1 MLVAGNRGRRLEGKY
16 LTSGIQFSTFPPM
29 ANRLIHSTSPY
40 LLQHAH
46 NPVDWF
52 EWGTE
57 AHAKALAEDK
67 PILVSIGYSSCHW
80 CHVMERESFEHTEIA
95 ALMNEHF
102 VCIKVDREERPDVD
116 QIYMEAVQAMG
127 MNGGWPLNV
136 FLTPDQKP
144 FYGGTYFQ
152 PRQWASVLINLN
164 KTWQEKKSEIQQSAD
179 DLKNHLNISDLKRFA
194 GTEETLTL
202 KQADAMFNVL
212 RAKFDTVYGGLD
224 KAPKFVMPTL
234 WEFLLR
240 YYYLTKNDEAMR
252 MVDHTLTAAAC
263 GGIFDQLGGGFAR
276 YSVDAQ
282 WFAPHFEKML
292 YDNGQLLSL
301 YAEIYTITKKP
312 LYRETLGTTIAWLE
326 REMMHPEG
334 GFYSALDAD
343 TEGAEGRFYVWT
355 FEEFAKLAG
364 NDLDL
369 AAAWFQVSPSG
380 NWEHGQNILTKPD
393 SAAEFAAAGQ
403 VTEETVINTVYSV
416 SKRLFEK
423 RKERPAP
430 GLDDKILL
438 GWNAMTICG
447 LVDASLAQQEEKPLA
462 MARQAMQFLETYLM
476 ADGKAYRSFKG
487 KHSPTEAFLEDYAFL
502 IKAYLKLYQATF
514 DEVHLQ
520 KAKTWC
526 DYVFKN
532 FFDAT
537 DGFFHFSSSQAE
549 KLIARKK
556 EIFDNVIPSGNSVMA
571 RNLLLLA
578 DYFEKSELQAVATNM
593 ITSLAA
599 LISNEPAYTSSWG
612 MALLESVH
620 GFEEI
625 ALTGKDCL
633 PLRQSFGDHYIPF
646 AAFAGSATPSNLLLL
661 ENRMPSGTDT
671 LIYVCR
677 NKTCS
682 LPVKTVASA
691 LQKIEAQ

>member
-1 MLVAGNRGRRLEGKY
+1 M
-16 LTSGIQFSTFPPM
+16 S
-29 ANRLIHSTSPY
+29 NRLINSTSPY

-46 NPVDWF
+46 NPVDWY

-57 AHAKALAEDK
+57 AHTKAVAEDK

-80 CHVMERESFEHTEIA
+80 CHVMERESFEHKEIA

-164 KTWQEKKSEIQQSAD
+164 KAWQEKKAEILESAD
-179 DLKNHLNISDLKRFA
+179 DLKNHLNISDLKRFSGNA
-194 GTEETLTL
+194 ETLTL

-224 KAPKFVMPTL
+224 KAPKFVMPSM

-240 YYYLTKNDEAMR
+240 YHYLTKNEEALR
-252 MVDHTLTAAAC
+252 MVDHTLTAVAC
-263 GGIFDQLGGGFAR
+263 GGIFDQIGGGFAR

-301 YAEIYTITKKP
+301 YSEIYTLTKKP
-312 LYRETLGTTIAWLE
+312 LYRETQETTIAWLT
-326 REMMHPEG
+326 REMMHPDG

-343 TEGAEGRFYVWT
+343 TEGTEGKYYVWT
-355 FEEFAKLAG
+355 FDEFAKIA
-364 NDLDL
+364 NQDVEL
-369 AAAWFQVSPSG
+369 AAAWFNVKPEG
-380 NWEHGQNILTKPD
+380 NWEHHQNILTKPD
-393 SAAEFAAAGQ
+393 SPEEFAAAGH
-403 VTEETVINTVYSV
+403 VTEEHVTSIIKAV
-416 SKRLFEK
+416 SQKLFDKRN
-423 RKERPAP
+423 ERPKP

-447 LVDASLAQQEEKPLA
+447 LVDAALALDNEKSLS
-462 MARQAMQFLETYLM
+462 MALRCMQFLEANLI
-476 ADGKAYRSFKG
+476 ADGTVYRSFKT
-487 KHSPTEAFLEDYAFL
+487 KQSTTEAFLEDYAFL

-514 DEVHLQ
+514 NEAHLQ
-520 KAKTWC
+520 QAKGWC
-526 DYVFKN
+526 EYVLEN
-532 FFDAT
+532 FYDTT

-578 DYFEKSELQAVATNM
+578 DYFEKQEWQSIADKMV
-593 ITSLAA
+593 TSLAG

-612 MALLESVH
+612 MALLETVH

-625 ALTGKDCL
+625 AIAGKNCLTLRKEFGEHYL
-633 PLRQSFGDHYIPF
+633 PFGAY
-646 AAFAGSATPSNLLLL
+646 AGSATTSSLPLL
-661 ENRMPSGTDT
+661 ENRAPINTDT

-677 NKTCS
+677 NKTCR
-682 LPVKTVASA
+682 LPVKTVESA
-691 LQKIEAQ
+691 IEEIKGH

>member
-1 MLVAGNRGRRLEGKY
+1 M
-16 LTSGIQFSTFPPM
+16 S
-29 ANRLIHSTSPY
+29 NRLINSTSPY

-46 NPVDWF
+46 NPVDWY
-52 EWGTE
+52 EWGSE
-57 AHAKALAEDK
+57 AHTKAIAEDK

-80 CHVMERESFEHTEIA
+80 CHVMERESFENKEIA

-164 KTWQEKKSEIQQSAD
+164 KAWQEKKTEIQQSAD
-179 DLKNHLNISDLKRFA
+179 DLKNHLNVTDLKRFS
-194 GTEETLTL
+194 GNTETLTL

-224 KAPKFVMPTL
+224 KAPKFVMPSI

-240 YYYLTKNDEAMR
+240 YYYLTKNEEAMR

-312 LYRETLGTTIAWLE
+312 LYRETIETTIAWLA

-334 GFYSALDAD
+334 GFDSALDAD
-343 TEGAEGRFYVWT
+343 TEGVEGKFYVWT
-355 FEEFAKLAG
+355 FDEFSKIVG
-364 NDLDL
+364 DDLDL
-369 AAAWFQVSPSG
+369 AAAWFQISPSG

-403 VTEETVINTVYSV
+403 VTEEKVITTVNAV
-416 SKRLFEK
+416 SKKLFEK
-423 RKERPAP
+423 RNERPTP

-447 LVDASLAQQEEKPLA
+447 LVDVSISLRDEKSLT
-462 MARQAMQFLETYLM
+462 MALRCVQFLETNLI
-476 ADGKAYRSFKG
+476 ADGKAYRSFKN
-487 KHSPTEAFLEDYAFL
+487 KRSTTEAFLEDYAFL

-514 DEVHLQ
+514 NETHLQ

-526 DYVFKN
+526 EYVITN
-532 FFDAT
+532 FYDST

-578 DYFEKSELQAVATNM
+578 DYFEKSDWTAMANAM
-593 ITSLAA
+593 ITALAG
-599 LISNEPAYTSSWG
+599 LISSEPAYTSSWG
-612 MALLESVH
+612 MAMVESIH

-625 ALTGKDCL
+625 ALSGKDCL
-633 PLRQSFGDHYIPF
+633 PLRKQFGDHHLPF
-646 AAFAGSATPSNLLLL
+646 AAFTGSTNQSSLPLL
-661 ENRMPSGTDT
+661 ENRTPIGTDT

-677 NKTCS
+677 NRTCR
-682 LPVKTVASA
+682 LPVKTVESA
-691 LQKIEAQ
+691 IEEIKGH

>member
-1 MLVAGNRGRRLEGKY
+1 MLEVGVEISNFE
-16 LTSGIQFSTFPPM
+16 PPASNFDQM
-29 ANRLIHSTSPY
+29 SNRLINSTSPY

-46 NPVDWF
+46 NPVDWY
-52 EWGTE
+52 EWGSE
-57 AHAKALAEDK
+57 AHMKAIAEDK
-67 PILVSIGYSSCHW
+67 PLLVSIGYSSCHW
-80 CHVMERESFEHTEIA
+80 CHVMERESFEHKEIA
-95 ALMNEHF
+95 ALMNAHF

-164 KTWQEKKSEIQQSAD
+164 KAWQEKKTEIQQSAD
-179 DLKNHLNISDLKRFA
+179 DLKNHLSTSDLKRFS
-194 GTEETLTL
+194 GNTETLTL

-224 KAPKFVMPTL
+224 KAPKFVMPSI

-240 YYYLTKNDEAMR
+240 YYYLTKNEEAMR

-301 YAEIYTITKKP
+301 YSEIYTITRKP
-312 LYRETLGTTIAWLE
+312 LYRKTLETTIAWLA

-343 TEGAEGRFYVWT
+343 TEGAEGKFYVWT
-355 FEEFAKLAG
+355 FDEFAKIVG
-364 NDLDL
+364 DDLDL
-369 AAAWFQVSPSG
+369 AAAWFQISPSG

-403 VTEETVINTVYSV
+403 VTEEKVITTVNAV
-416 SKRLFEK
+416 SKKLFEK
-423 RKERPAP
+423 RKDRPTP

-447 LVDASLAQQEEKPLA
+447 LVDASTSLKDEKALT
-462 MARQAMQFLETYLM
+462 MALRCIQFLETNLM
-476 ADGKAYRSFKG
+476 SDGKAYRSFKN
-487 KHSPTEAFLEDYAFL
+487 KRSTTEAFLEDYAFL

-514 DEVHLQ
+514 DETHLQ

-526 DYVFKN
+526 EYVITN
-532 FFDAT
+532 FYDAT

-578 DYFEKSELQAVATNM
+578 DYFEKSEWQALANTM
-593 ITSLAA
+593 ITSLAG
-599 LISNEPAYTSSWG
+599 LVSSEPSYTSSWG

-625 ALTGKDCL
+625 ALSGKDCL
-633 PLRQSFGDHYIPF
+633 PLRQEFGDHHLPF
-646 AAFAGSATPSNLLLL
+646 AAFAGSTTYSSLPLL
-661 ENRMPSGTDT
+661 ENRAPKGNDT

-677 NKTCS
+677 NRTCR
-682 LPVKTVASA
+682 LPVKNVKAA
-691 LQKIEAQ
+691 LNEIVVSGNS